1 MLVSAFVKTSIL
13 KNTMLKLLKKG
24 YSQSLVSLIDR
35 VHPADL
41 AITFSEMNS
50 SDISLMFDQVSNDR
64 HAAHIISELKNKKI
78 RNSIIT
84 GLNSKRV
91 KQVFSYIDSN
101 VAVKILETL
110 PKKESAI
117 ITRLMNKN
125 NVDELSK
132 LQRYKQ
138 ATAGHLMNTLF
149 ITVDGNTTTEDII
162 KKIKKD
168 KKYQKQDYIYL
179 VSKEGS
185 LLGRLQTKDLLLQSS
200 KANSFSELS
209 EVNILTIKHDTKKNE
224 IIRLFKKYRPKE
236 IAVVND
242 KKQLLGV
249 INYQDFIRIIIDHS
263 PRQFLKNAGSVY
275 VQDLLNDGI
284 WTFFKARI
292 GWLTLCFVS
301 GLFIYSI
308 SDMLIQPSSPIIN
321 LISLLPTI
329 MLLSLVTSSQSFATL
344 SVFIS
349 EYDYKKRSKTKIFLR
364 ELKLTLITG
373 TIFGSL
379 FLVYSY
385 LLHKNFII
393 DSGILNYKDLAFS
406 ITAGAC
412 IFLSMILSTIYSSLL
427 PIIVSKAG
435 MLPSVVSLPAIST
448 FSSITNSILYL
459 WLSTLLML
467 RGII

>member
-1 MLVSAFVKTSIL
+1 M
-13 KNTMLKLLKKG
+13 
-24 YSQSLVSLIDR
+24 
-35 VHPADL
+35 
-41 AITFSEMNS
+41 
-50 SDISLMFDQVSNDR
+50 
-64 HAAHIISELKNKKI
+64 
-78 RNSIIT
+78 
-84 GLNSKRV
+84 
-91 KQVFSYIDSN
+91 
-101 VAVKILETL
+101 
-110 PKKESAI
+110 
-117 ITRLMNKN
+117 
-125 NVDELSK
+125 
-132 LQRYKQ
+132 
-138 ATAGHLMNTLF
+138 
-149 ITVDGNTTTEDII
+149 
-162 KKIKKD
+162 
-168 KKYQKQDYIYL
+168 
-179 VSKEGS
+179 
-185 LLGRLQTKDLLLQSS
+185 
-200 KANSFSELS
+200 
-209 EVNILTIKHDTKKNE
+209 
-224 IIRLFKKYRPKE
+224 
-236 IAVVND
+236 
-242 KKQLLGV
+242 
-249 INYQDFIRIIIDHS
+249 
-263 PRQFLKNAGSVY
+263 
-275 VQDLLNDGI
+275 QDLLNDGI

-292 GWLTLCFVS
+292 GWLTLCFDS
-301 GLFIYSI
+301 GLFIYRI
-308 SDMLIQPSSPIIN
+308 SNMLIQPSSPIIN

-393 DSGILNYKDLAFS
+393 DSGILNYKDLTFS